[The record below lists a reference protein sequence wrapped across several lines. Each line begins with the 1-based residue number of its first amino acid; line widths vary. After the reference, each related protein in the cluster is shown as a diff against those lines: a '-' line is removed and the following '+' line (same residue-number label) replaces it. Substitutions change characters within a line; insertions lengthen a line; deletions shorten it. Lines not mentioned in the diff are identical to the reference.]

1 MPVFTRCFLHS
12 FLVWLLKFFN
22 VIETYDSKFCVTAN
36 VRDLVKKG
44 KLTQDKAEK
53 TLSMLKGVLD
63 YSDFKEV
70 DMVIEVGSKLILIV
84 KFGISNLQ
92 NPCSNSLCC
101 KTGCG
106 KLSTFGRCVILFML
120 TQYVLFICSLSCVL

>member
-1 MPVFTRCFLHS
+1 M
-12 FLVWLLKFFN
+12 
-22 VIETYDSKFCVTAN
+22 TAN

-92 NPCSNSLCC
+92 NPCSNSFCL
-101 KTGCG
+101 
-106 KLSTFGRCVILFML
+106 
-120 TQYVLFICSLSCVL
+120 

>member
-1 MPVFTRCFLHS
+1 
-12 FLVWLLKFFN
+12 LKLFH
-22 VIETYDSKFCVTAN
+22 VIETYDSKFFVTAN

-70 DMVIEVGSKLILIV
+70 DMVIEVGSKHILKV

-92 NPCSNSLCC
+92 NPCNNGFYL
-101 KTGCG
+101 
-106 KLSTFGRCVILFML
+106 
-120 TQYVLFICSLSCVL
+120 

>member
-1 MPVFTRCFLHS
+1 MT
-12 FLVWLLKFFN
+12 KFF
-22 VIETYDSKFCVTAN
+22 VTAN

-70 DMVIEVGSKLILIV
+70 DMVIEVGSKTHSDSEIWNF
-84 KFGISNLQ
+84 K
-92 NPCSNSLCC
+92 PTKSL
-101 KTGCG
+101 
-106 KLSTFGRCVILFML
+106 
-120 TQYVLFICSLSCVL
+120 

>member
-1 MPVFTRCFLHS
+1 M
-12 FLVWLLKFFN
+12 
-22 VIETYDSKFCVTAN
+22 TAN

-92 NPCSNSLCC
+92 NPCNNSFYL
-101 KTGCG
+101 
-106 KLSTFGRCVILFML
+106 
-120 TQYVLFICSLSCVL
+120 